1 MGVNFIAAKKR
12 ISTGRIGNCAK
23 KEKAPPKKPSP
34 LPSSIRR
41 TNSQSPASVA
51 TKKTSTQKEPTTC
64 KSTRLQKKIERSIG
78 QREMRRTVGFLGF
91 QRFEGSTRTWISPL
105 RRYAALM

>member
-1 MGVNFIAAKKR
+1 IGVNFIAAKKR
-12 ISTGRIGNCAK
+12 SRIGRIGNCAK
-23 KEKAPPKKPSP
+23 KEKTPPRRPSP
-34 LPSSIRR
+34 PPSSIRR

-64 KSTRLQKKIERSIG
+64 KSNRPQKKIERSTG
-78 QREMRRTVGFLGF
+78 QREMRCTVGFLGF

-105 RRYAALM
+105 RRYATLM